1 MKEIKSEEEFK
12 DIIASEEPVVVK
24 FFTTWCPDCVR
35 VKQSVL
41 CMSIHR

>member
-1 MKEIKSEEEFK
+1 

-35 VKQSVL
+35 VK
-41 CMSIHR
+41 